1 MAHLFHR
8 PGRHIAG
15 IQIFQQN
22 VALDDGLVGQQLA
35 VGQAGDGF
43 SADECFRRRF
53 SASQIQYLTD
63 GKGLLGTG
71 RGHGIGH
78 RLIAGVQAASRGVT
92 DDLPDALR
100 RDFQLDRER
109 AVDVQPA
116 GAGGPAVDIICFG
129 RGPHTGIQPHAF
141 DGKCTGEGL
150 AEFAAAHTLTRFIQ
164 IHDPDVCLPV
174 HQHPIPA
181 ELL

>member
-1 MAHLFHR
+1 MAL
-8 PGRHIAG
+8 
-15 IQIFQQN
+15 
-22 VALDDGLVGQQLA
+22 LA
-35 VGQAGDGF
+35 NSLQSVRQGTGF

-92 DDLPDALR
+92 DDLPAALR

-116 GAGGPAVDIICFG
+116 GAGGPAS
-129 RGPHTGIQPHAF
+129 
-141 DGKCTGEGL
+141 
-150 AEFAAAHTLTRFIQ
+150 
-164 IHDPDVCLPV
+164 
-174 HQHPIPA
+174 
-181 ELL
+181 